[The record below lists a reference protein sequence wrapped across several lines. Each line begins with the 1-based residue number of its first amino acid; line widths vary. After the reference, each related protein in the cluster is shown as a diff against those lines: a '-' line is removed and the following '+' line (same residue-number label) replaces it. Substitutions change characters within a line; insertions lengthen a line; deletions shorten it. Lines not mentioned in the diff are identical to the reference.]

1 MCGNHDYCHI
11 VMSEEDKNILK
22 CCCGEKSL
30 KAPFAILADF
40 EWLLIKD
47 QSCQNNPEKSYTER
61 KTKHEPSD
69 YSLDLICSFDA
80 TKNRG
85 LFL

>member
-11 VMSEEDKNILK
+11 VMSKEDKNILK
-22 CCCGEKSL
+22 CCYGEKSL
-30 KAPFAILADF
+30 KAPFVIFADF